1 MTTLH
6 GLRNELN
13 ERKPGWVRRSSRRI
27 DAILAGPATD
37 APLVLWS
44 AFFAV
49 LICLAGWL
57 DR

>member
-1 MTTLH
+1 MRLSE
-6 GLRNELN
+6 LRSELD
-13 ERKPGWVRRSSRRI
+13 ERRPGWVQRSSRRI
-27 DAILAGPATD
+27 DRILEGPATD

>member
-1 MTTLH
+1 MRLS
-6 GLRNELN
+6 ELQRDID

-27 DAILAGPATD
+27 DAILAGPEND